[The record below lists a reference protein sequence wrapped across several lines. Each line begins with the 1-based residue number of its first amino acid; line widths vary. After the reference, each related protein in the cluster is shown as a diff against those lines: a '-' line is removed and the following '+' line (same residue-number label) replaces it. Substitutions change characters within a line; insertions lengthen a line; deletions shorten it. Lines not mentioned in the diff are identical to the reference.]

1 MIFENVEKMFKIKS
15 IISINCL
22 ILLTTIKNILSGTI
36 RTEYNFGKQ
45 QNPEIDKSYNHVLG
59 RNVYFVTDAPEKS
72 MYITAIYPSLTLE
85 VKLKI
90 YTDNSQIINAF
101 NNGQKIYFGFDL
113 LIENIDKLTIP
124 DYPNYNTDIMIC
136 IFSKTDVECH
146 DYIYNIDDKTYSIND
161 GGEKLLNN
169 LIPLGFK
176 NADLNFIQENVIGYK
191 SYFSVKFEKEYP
203 PLFDNITMFNWINYV
218 ASDTG
223 EGVIGFY
230 GIVGVDGNY
239 DIKVNINGNDYIPLY
254 YEKHDFVDGCG
265 LDEENFVFLK
275 IKSFYIIL
283 IMFLIIL

>member
-15 IISINCL
+15 ILSINSL
-22 ILLTTIKNILSGTI
+22 ILLAIVKNILSGTI
-36 RTEYNFGKQ
+36 RTEYNFGNQ
-45 QNPEIDKSYNHVLG
+45 QNPEIDKSFNHVLG
-59 RNVYFVTDAPEKS
+59 SNVYFVTEAPEKS

-90 YTDNSQIINAF
+90 YTDDSRIINAF
-101 NNGQKIYFGFDL
+101 NNGDQIYFGFDL
-113 LIENIDKLTIP
+113 LIENIDKEEP
-124 DYPNYNTDIMIC
+124 NSADYDKYNTDIMIC

-146 DYIYNIDDKTYSIND
+146 DYVKKDPDGYLLND
-161 GGEKLLNN
+161 GGNILLNN
-169 LIPLGFK
+169 LIPLGYK
-176 NADLNFIQENVIGYK
+176 NIDLNFIQENVIGYK

-230 GIVGVDGNY
+230 GILDSSINT
-239 DIKVNINGNDYIPLY
+239 IKSNSGENTPLY

-265 LDEENFVFLK
+265 LDEENFDFLK
-275 IKSFYIIL
+275 IKSFFLIL
-283 IMFLIIL
+283 IIFLIIL

>member
-15 IISINCL
+15 ILSINCL
-22 ILLTTIKNILSGTI
+22 ILLSIVKNILSGTI
-36 RTEYNFGKQ
+36 RTEYNFGNQ
-45 QNPEIDKSYNHVLG
+45 QNPEIDKSFNHVLG
-59 RNVYFVTDAPEKS
+59 SNVYFVTEAPEKS

-90 YTDNSQIINAF
+90 YTDDSRIINAF
-101 NNGQKIYFGFDL
+101 NNGDQIYFGFDL
-113 LIENIDKLTIP
+113 LIENIDKEEP
-124 DYPNYNTDIMIC
+124 NSADYDKYNTDIMIC

-146 DYIYNIDDKTYSIND
+146 DYVKKDNDEYLLND
-161 GGEKLLNN
+161 GGGILLNN

-176 NADLNFIQENVIGYK
+176 NIDLNFIQENVIGFK

-230 GIVGVDGNY
+230 GILDSG
-239 DIKVNINGNDYIPLY
+239 INSINDKANSKNIPLY
-254 YEKHDFVDGCG
+254 YERHDFVDGSG
-265 LDEENFVFLK
+265 LEEDNFVFLK
-275 IKSFYIIL
+275 IKSFFLIL
-283 IMFLIIL
+283 IIF